1 MRNLCIDAWLY
12 PPYCLGM
19 RTALK
24 SLIQA
29 VEIWTPNKSGCLEL
43 KRGAYGPHTSFRKAS
58 LKATFAPCEGLPGQ
72 VWASRA
78 PQIFT
83 KLGAADGFVRSE
95 AAQEAGFTA
104 GIGLPVIPRGEVE
117 AVIVLLFATSETLSS
132 VFEIW
137 SPDAVGK
144 LALSTGFYGGLCEF
158 ERLSWQTRFSV
169 LEGLPGQT
177 FDARRPVL
185 FNNLSRDGG
194 FVRSEAAAKA
204 GLSAGLGLPMLE
216 GDTAKSAVLLLT
228 SRANPLA
235 QVIEVWEPRGG
246 ALRLSAGYYG
256 EHGALERSSQALLQK
271 GQDLPGEV
279 YEVRFPVLRDLAES
293 KLPRHRLAA
302 DAGLETAVG
311 IPIFTK
317 GKVSSVVVLMS

>member
-1 MRNLCIDAWLY
+1 MK
-12 PPYCLGM
+12 
-19 RTALK
+19 TALK
-24 SLIQA
+24 SLMQA
-29 VEIWTPNKSGCLEL
+29 VEIWTPNGAGCLAL
-43 KRGAYGPHTSFRKAS
+43 KRGAYGPHASFERAS
-58 LKATFAPCEGLPGQ
+58 LGMTFAPSEGLPGQ

-104 GIGLPVIPRGEVE
+104 GIGLPIMPRGEVE
-117 AVIVLLFATSETLSS
+117 AVVTLLFATSETRSS

-144 LALSTGFYGGLCEF
+144 LALSAGFYGGLCEF

-169 LEGLPGQT
+169 LEGLPGQA

-185 FNNLSRDGG
+185 FNGLSRDGG
-194 FVRSEAAAKA
+194 FVRAEAAAKA
-204 GLSAGLGLPMLE
+204 GLSAGLGLPVLE

-235 QVIEVWEPRGG
+235 QVIEIWEPDGR
-246 ALRLSAGYYG
+246 AFSLSAGYYG
-256 EHGALERSSQALLQK
+256 EHGALERSSRASVQS
-271 GQDLPGEV
+271 QDLPGEV
-279 YEVRFPVLRDLAES
+279 YAERSPVLHHLADA
-293 KLPRHRLAA
+293 KLPHYRLAA
-302 DAGLETAVG
+302 NMGLETAVG
-311 IPIFTK
+311 IPVFTK
-317 GKVSSVVVLMS
+317 GRVSSVVVLMS

>member
-1 MRNLCIDAWLY
+1 MK
-12 PPYCLGM
+12 
-19 RTALK
+19 TALK
-24 SLIQA
+24 SLTQA
-29 VEIWTPNKSGCLEL
+29 VEIWTPNVEEGCLTLE
-43 KRGAYGPHTSFRKAS
+43 RGAYGPHTSFERAS
-58 LKATFAPCEGLPGQ
+58 LNARFARCEGLPGQ

-104 GIGLPVIPRGEVE
+104 GIGLPVMPRGEVE
-117 AVIVLLFATSETLSS
+117 AVVVLLFATSETLSS

-144 LALSTGFYGGLCEF
+144 LALTTGFYGGLCEF

-169 LEGLPGQT
+169 LEGLPGRT

-185 FNNLSRDGG
+185 FSDLSRSGG

-204 GLSAGLGLPMLE
+204 GLSAGLGLPVLE

-235 QVIEVWEPRGG
+235 QVVEVWEPEGS
-246 ALRLSAGYYG
+246 ALSLSAGYYG
-256 EHGALERSSQALLQK
+256 EHSEYGALRRFRTLR
-271 GQDLPGEV
+271 QDLPGEV
-279 YEVRFPVLRDLAES
+279 YAARFPVIYNLTDS
-293 KLPRHRLAA
+293 PLPRHRLAA

-311 IPIFTK
+311 IPIFAR